1 MFKQVPERPQTRAHA
16 LEHRDAAGAQQ
27 DGRIRVDRAR
37 QVAEHHD
44 RLVGLTR
51 GVEHRELVS
60 GVAVEF
66 GDQVHGERDRVDGLV
81 FRERGQRSGEELSG
95 PGAGSPD
102 VERVGRE
109 QTRIEQRFELGL
121 CRIADRGE
129 GYADLVGDIGS
140 VSALETRV
148 VDRRDATA
156 VAGGPG
162 RAAGAACGPEREQL
176 ERVGHVGQIADPVD
190 AVVADQR
197 FPPAVRAGQG
207 AGVGGHHRPAARG
220 VASGEQH
227 DGQSAFGGPG
237 EHVPQLIW
245 LPHRLEY
252 QPDHLRVRHVKR
264 VGQVGRRRGD
274 QFLA

>member
-1 MFKQVPERPQTRAHA
+1 MPLERSRTAVV
-16 LEHRDAAGAQQ
+16 
-27 DGRIRVDRAR
+27 RVDRAR
-37 QVAEHHD
+37 QIAEHHD
-44 RLVGLTR
+44 GLVGLTR

-81 FRERGQRSGEELSG
+81 FRERGQRPGEELSG

-102 VERVGRE
+102 VERVRRE

-121 CRIADRGE
+121 CRIADRRE
-129 GYADLVGDIGS
+129 RHADLLGDIGS

-148 VDRRDATA
+148 VHGRDATA
-156 VAGGPG
+156 VACGLG
-162 RAAGAACGPEREQL
+162 RAAGAAGGPQREQL
-176 ERVGHVGQIADPVD
+176 ERVGHLGQVADPVD

-197 FPPAVRAGQG
+197 FPPAVRAGQR
-207 AGVGGHHRPAARG
+207 AGVRGHHRPAARG
-220 VASGEQH
+220 VAGGEQH
-227 DGQSAFGGPG
+227 DGQSAFCGTG
-237 EHVPQLIW
+237 EHVPQLVW

-252 QPDHLRVRHVKR
+252 QPDHLRIRHVER
-264 VGQVGRRRGD
+264 VGQVRRRGGD